1 MKRFEDLNYY
11 ELFDVPFKASI
22 FEIRQAYKDAFNVY
36 NQNSLV
42 TYSFFTDEE
51 RGNILKRM
59 EEAFLTLIDDKK
71 RADYDKVLVSSGEL
85 DRSNQ
90 PKTDDKKVVPLF
102 QKGSTGSGNVFSKMI
117 REKIAKK
124 DIKEMSTEI
133 LSKEMISGNDLKRI
147 RKTLGI
153 ELDEIFEVARI
164 RVSILKSIEDDLFE
178 DLPPI
183 LYLKNFLKSYADIL
197 QLESNRIVEGYIKNM
212 TTDEIRVIP
221 TP

>member
-11 ELFDVPFKASI
+11 ELFDVPFKAST

-51 RGNILKRM
+51 RENILKRM

-71 RADYDKVLVSSGEL
+71 RADYDKMLVSSGEL
-85 DRSNQ
+85 DKSDQ
-90 PKTDDKKVVPLF
+90 PKKDDKKVVPLF
-102 QKGSTGSGNVFSKMI
+102 QKGSTGSVNVFSKMI
-117 REKIAKK
+117 KEKIAKK

-153 ELDEIFEVARI
+153 ELDEIFEVVRI
-164 RVSILKSIEDDLFE
+164 RVSILKSIEDDRFE
-178 DLPPI
+178 NLPPV

-212 TTDEIRVIP
+212 TTDEIRV
-221 TP
+221 